1 MKYMRVLDKTIKI
14 NNSMQPEMI
23 LTIAFP
29 LELVDRSRELSPEE
43 FLKSINKAIADYDK
57 EHEQ

>member
-1 MKYMRVLDKTIKI
+1 MKVLNKEIRLDK
-14 NNSMQPEMI
+14 SEPQLV

-29 LELVDRSRELSPEE
+29 LELVDKSRELSPEE
-43 FLKSINKAIADYDK
+43 FLKTINKAIADYDK

>member
-1 MKYMRVLDKTIKI
+1 MKVLNKSIEF
-14 NNSMQPEMI
+14 NNENFQPQLV

-29 LELVDRSRELSPEE
+29 LEIVDKSKDLSPEE

>member
-1 MKYMRVLDKTIKI
+1 MRVLDKTIKI
-14 NNSMQPEMI
+14 NKSMQLEMI

-29 LELVDRSRELSPEE
+29 LEIVDKSKDLSPEE

>member
-1 MKYMRVLDKTIKI
+1 MTMKVLNKEIRLDK
-14 NNSMQPEMI
+14 SEPQLV

-29 LELVDRSRELSPEE
+29 LELVYKSRELSPEE
-43 FLKSINKAIADYDK
+43 FLKTINKAIADYDK

>member
-1 MKYMRVLDKTIKI
+1 MKVLNKEIRFND
-14 NNSMQPEMI
+14 NFRPELI

-29 LELVDRSRELSPEE
+29 LEIVDKSKDLSPEE
-43 FLKSINKAIADYDK
+43 FLKTINKAIADYDK

>member
-1 MKYMRVLDKTIKI
+1 MKVLNKSIEF
-14 NNSMQPEMI
+14 NNENFQPQLV

-29 LELVDRSRELSPEE
+29 LEIVDKSRDLSPEE
-43 FLKSINKAIADYDK
+43 FLKTINKAIADYDK

>member
-1 MKYMRVLDKTIKI
+1 MMKVLNKSIEF
-14 NNSMQPEMI
+14 NNENFQPQLI

-29 LELVDRSRELSPEE
+29 LELVDKSRELSPEE
-43 FLKSINKAIADYDK
+43 FLKTINKAIADYDK